1 MLIIKLLTVTSKM
14 VYLEV
19 KYLYGFMD
27 WEARGYMLEIPRG
40 ERYMCIEVH
49 PICIN
54 YSNIED
60 TVIGI
65 HCTQNGNYNQEE
77 YERLI
82 AFIEEYK
89 AYHNFPNNKTID
101 LEVHGYI
108 CGDIE
113 DYIQDTYDFNSPMSD
128 SESEDSSDEED

>member
-1 MLIIKLLTVTSKM
+1 
-14 VYLEV
+14 
-19 KYLYGFMD
+19 MD
-27 WEARGYMLEIPRG
+27 WEARGYMLEIPSG
-40 ERYMCIEVH
+40 ERYRGIEVH
-49 PICIN
+49 PICI
-54 YSNIED
+54 SWSIID
-60 TVIGI
+60 DIVIGI
-65 HCTQNGNYNQEE
+65 GCTKNGNYNQEE

-113 DYIQDTYDFNSPMSD
+113 DYIQDTYDFNSPMSEH
-128 SESEDSSDEED
+128 SSGEEDSSDEED

>member
-1 MLIIKLLTVTSKM
+1 M
-14 VYLEV
+14 VYLAIR
-19 KYLYGFMD
+19 YLYGFSD
-27 WEARGYMLEIPRG
+27 YKGGGAVLEKSRE
-40 ERYMCIEVH
+40 ERYLG
-49 PICIN
+49 IN
-54 YSNIED
+54 VYPTHIGGSNYQD
-60 TVIGI
+60 PVIGI
-65 HCTQNGNYNQEE
+65 DCNRDGEFSRNEYNK
-77 YERLI
+77 LI